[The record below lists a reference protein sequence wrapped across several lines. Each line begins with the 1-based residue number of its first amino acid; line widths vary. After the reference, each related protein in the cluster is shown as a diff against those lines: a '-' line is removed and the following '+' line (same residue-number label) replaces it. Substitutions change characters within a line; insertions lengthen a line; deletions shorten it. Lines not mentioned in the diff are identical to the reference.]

1 MPFRGLAPNMVILG
15 VLAVVQP
22 EAGISA
28 VWTVFHAVT
37 VTRAQIVVFGQFFVL
52 RLAWVDSYQGS
63 RPLPPPNDPCS
74 RPAGSPSTS
83 HPYFARKNP
92 VLLSGRQICG
102 TSVPPGTGTL
112 WGVLRVYG

>member
-22 EAGISA
+22 ETGISA

-63 RPLPPPNDPCS
+63 RPLSPPNDPW
-74 RPAGSPSTS
+74 A
-83 HPYFARKNP
+83 
-92 VLLSGRQICG
+92 I
-102 TSVPPGTGTL
+102 L
-112 WGVLRVYG
+112 WGPSRWRPPRNDLIFEYFTLRGRFH

>member
-1 MPFRGLAPNMVILG
+1 MVPFRGLAPNMVILG

-22 EAGISA
+22 ETGISA

-74 RPAGSPSTS
+74 RPGGSPSTS
-83 HPYFARKNP
+83 HPYFAKK
-92 VLLSGRQICG
+92 
-102 TSVPPGTGTL
+102 TL
-112 WGVLRVYG
+112 FC